1 MNPLLL
7 KPTELIPTYD
17 NGSLAALTNGGTSFL
32 TSDPPAT
39 NACDPILQ
47 NWWTATNP
55 ERIT

>member
-7 KPTELIPTYD
+7 SPTELIPTYD
-17 NGSLAALTNGGTSFL
+17 SGSLAAFTNGGTSFL

-47 NWWTATNP
+47 N
-55 ERIT
+55 